1 MDFETIDYEYIWI
14 ELTMGIYSAG
24 SVYRPPNAPESFWQ
38 NFEYS
43 LEQAFTQTSQIVTL
57 GDIDIDVLSMSTRHP
72 FASLVTR
79 FNLDNLILTL
89 TRYGPTLGTL
99 LDVILVSESCK
110 SHFSSVNDVHPTL
123 SDHHGCEA
131 DITVPF
137 PINTSFKR
145 DVWVYKRAD
154 YIIINTLIVEI
165 NWDAL
170 FDSSRDIDHACVL
183 FTDAFLILFRQC
195 IPLKTVT
202 IRPNYKP

>member
-1 MDFETIDYEYIWI
+1 M
-14 ELTMGIYSAG
+14 A
-24 SVYRPPNAPESFWQ
+24 R
-38 NFEYS
+38 
-43 LEQAFTQTSQIVTL
+43 
-57 GDIDIDVLSMSTRHP
+57 
-72 FASLVTR
+72 LV
-79 FNLDNLILTL
+79 
-89 TRYGPTLGTL
+89 TL

-110 SHFSSVNDVHPTL
+110 SHFSSVIDVHPTL

-145 DVWVYKRAD
+145 DVWVYKIAD
-154 YIIINTLIVEI
+154 YIILNTLIDEI

-202 IRPNYKP
+202 IRPNYKPWMPCELSKTIKIKGQTI

>member
-1 MDFETIDYEYIWI
+1 M
-14 ELTMGIYSAG
+14 SA
-24 SVYRPPNAPESFWQ
+24 
-38 NFEYS
+38 
-43 LEQAFTQTSQIVTL
+43 
-57 GDIDIDVLSMSTRHP
+57 RHP
-72 FASLVTR
+72 FASLMTR

-110 SHFSSVNDVHPTL
+110 SHFSSVIDVHPTL

-183 FTDAFLILFRQC
+183 FTDMF
-195 IPLKTVT
+195 
-202 IRPNYKP
+202 